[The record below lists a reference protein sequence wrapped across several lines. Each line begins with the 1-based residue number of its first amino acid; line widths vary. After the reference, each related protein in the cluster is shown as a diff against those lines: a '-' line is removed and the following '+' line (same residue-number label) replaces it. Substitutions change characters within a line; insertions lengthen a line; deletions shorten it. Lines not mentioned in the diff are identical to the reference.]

1 MAKPGSHLD
10 LRSDR
15 AGRHNDVRGSEEMS
29 TQPQTD
35 VPAAYPEGAARSPL
49 PFFSR
54 LLTEVIR
61 TGRLTV
67 IDATGRLHPFGPGD
81 SGPDVTV
88 RLCDPLLPLRIL
100 LRPSLALGEAYMDG
114 TISIEKGTLR
124 DLLHLCT
131 SNLEALDQHPI
142 GALRGELDRLLRRLQ
157 QDNRLARARA
167 NIAHHYDLSGA
178 LYDLFLDRDRQYSC
192 AYFQTGAE
200 LLEDAQEKK
209 KHHIMAKLLLEPG
222 MRVLDV
228 GSGWGGL
235 ALEMAQ
241 TAGADVTGLTLSQ
254 EQLAVATERAV
265 TAGLSSRVRFVM
277 RDYRE
282 DQGTYD
288 RIVSVGMFEHVGVA
302 HYRTYFDTLRQR
314 LNPEGIALV
323 HAIGRADPP
332 GSTDPWLRKYI
343 FPGGY
348 CPALSEVLAAVERSG
363 LLGHRHRDP
372 AATLCRDA
380 AALVRA
386 LPGQPRPRE
395 SHLRRALLSHVGVLP
410 CRLRGRVP
418 QRPDDGVP
426 APARAPARRS
436 AADTRLHHR
445 LGAPGRQGGGRRAMR
460 TAQRAFAS

>member
-1 MAKPGSHLD
+1 M
-10 LRSDR
+10 
-15 AGRHNDVRGSEEMS
+15 
-29 TQPQTD
+29 
-35 VPAAYPEGAARSPL
+35 
-49 PFFSR
+49 
-54 LLTEVIR
+54 
-61 TGRLTV
+61 TV

-200 LLEDAQEKK
+200 SLEDAQEKK

-222 MRVLDV
+222 MRVLGV

-277 RDYRE
+277 RNYRE

-363 LLGHRHRDP
+363 LWVTDIEILRLHYAETLRHWFERFQANRDRAKAIYDERFCRMWEFYL
-372 AATLCRDA
+372 AACEAAFRNGPMMVFQLQLARRRDA
-380 AALVRA
+380 VPLTRDYITDWERRDVRA
-386 LPGQPRPRE
+386 E
-395 SHLRRALLSHVGVLP
+395 DV
-410 CRLRGRVP
+410 
-418 QRPDDGVP
+418 
-426 APARAPARRS
+426 AP
-436 AADTRLHHR
+436 
-445 LGAPGRQGGGRRAMR
+445 
-460 TAQRAFAS
+460 